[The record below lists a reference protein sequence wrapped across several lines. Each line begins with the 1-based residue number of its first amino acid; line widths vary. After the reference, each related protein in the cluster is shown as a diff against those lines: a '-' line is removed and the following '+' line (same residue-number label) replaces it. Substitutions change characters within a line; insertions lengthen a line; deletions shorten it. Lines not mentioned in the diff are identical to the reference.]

1 MATDLSKI
9 FEEEFAPKSTSSVD
23 MTNIFNEELAP
34 SQYSTINDDK
44 VGTVREDIP
53 GINSREDAMKFAA
66 SMGFSDT
73 YRGIKQFVGF
83 GEEEMK
89 ADQEKL
95 NRIFANKEYGRSALG
110 AYMGGVVADPFG
122 WVIPVAKAKSVSSLV
137 KQGITFGAGFG
148 AVGYT
153 DEQSFGGQDTAMWEK
168 KLYQAGLG
176 AVGGGAITGVIGI
189 AGKKALGFDEPT
201 AVLKATDDVEASR
214 ISKENKLE
222 LDKEKLRDGT
232 LTEKMT
238 LMESYTKKVGQPL
251 YNKMT
256 KNPLAAGGGGLA
268 LYASASY
275 LNDGN
280 DSTNYLY
287 NTALTAMATFAGIK
301 GGKALQGTEF
311 GNKIL
316 YNVNAEIHMSPEV
329 YTQWNKMKG
338 TIQGHQGA
346 IASLHTDLSTLTKEE
361 NKLAYQLFS
370 GDLTDEGLTKVV
382 QNNGELSND
391 TIDKLL
397 KLKDKKIEV
406 FSKLGRDM
414 RDAGL
419 LSDDVFKTNLDSYL
433 KRTYQKVLETKGEK
447 DATKLVSTLG
457 KIRGDSIRGRGFIQK
472 DVPKERMPLI
482 VERLRNERE
491 QDTKIKQDYEKT
503 FPDGDDVP
511 ATVPKEKRGKLINR
525 ITEKDDPD
533 YNPNL
538 SELDQMSN
546 YGVVVNKNEDGT
558 YDIIAQLT
566 KQERNELGE
575 IEDAALSIART
586 SQDLNTTLG
595 LGRFYKGIEQDGFDK
610 GYVFNTTDL
619 VGKGKQFKTKDEMLE
634 NGYAIVPNKKIKNET
649 GDDIPQFGALNGKV
663 VPENVYKDIE
673 LLTTVTDNAYRK
685 GVANKWFKLQS
696 FWKKTKTV
704 YNPAVHMNNLVANFS
719 MFYMANG
726 SWKVFAQARKEF
738 GKILDYERGKIGLD
752 DLPKDLRDLYN
763 EGGLSADMITA
774 EMRQGGKFE
783 RRVEEML
790 DSYKVNGKEFMSD
803 ALDTGARQL
812 RKAGRIYGSADRF
825 ASDWY
830 QLEDK
835 IFRYSLYKTR
845 KQQINPKTGKTYTNE
860 EAAKDAI
867 KYFIDYDIKTPMIN
881 HIRNTAVPFLSYSY
895 RVVPLLLETA
905 VVRPEK
911 FAVLAALGY
920 TANDIFTDL
929 ADSNKSE
936 QKRER
941 QLMQNYR
948 KRKMFDNPILDMPYS
963 NIRLPYNGVNGGA
976 KYFDISRKLPGG
988 DVFAMGGDTGGDI
1001 PFLPAAAQPGGP
1013 GYTVLTKFLLG
1024 RDSFTGQQFNEMG
1037 LDRAEI
1043 FGSRISAVAKDFV
1056 PNVPIVDIATLGG
1069 VRTFAGDKITQAFDE
1084 QYQTLSDP
1092 LSKTEAIASVFGL
1105 TVNTADISRLTT
1117 LKSKELQS
1125 VNSKFRQL
1133 IKKLNNDRMK
1143 GVIDFEEYSEEY
1155 NDIRERFTKDIKELT
1170 KE

>member
-53 GINSREDAMKFAA
+53 GVNSREDAMKFAA

-153 DEQSFGGQDTAMWEK
+153 DEQSFGGQDTSMWEK

-222 LDKEKLRDGT
+222 LDKEKLKDGT
-232 LTEKMT
+232 LPEKMT

-256 KNPLAAGGGGLA
+256 RNPLAAGGGGLA

-301 GGKALQGTEF
+301 GGKALQGTEI

-316 YNVNAEIHMSPEV
+316 YNINAEIHMSPEV

-346 IASLHTDLSTLTKEE
+346 IASLHTDLSALTKEE

-370 GDLTDEGLTKVV
+370 GDLTDEGLTKAV
-382 QNNGELSND
+382 QNNGELSNN

-511 ATVPKEKRGKLINR
+511 ATVPQEKRGKLINR

-533 YNPNL
+533 YNPDL

-595 LGRFYKGIEQDGFDK
+595 LGRFYKGIEQDGLEK
-610 GYVFNTTDL
+610 KYVFNTTDL
-619 VGKGKQFKTKDEMLE
+619 VGKDKAFKTKEEMLE
-634 NGYAIVPNKKIKNET
+634 NGYKIVPNTKIKNET
-649 GDDIPQFGALNGKV
+649 GDNIPEFGALSGKV

-673 LLTTVTDNAYRK
+673 LLTTVTNNKFRK
-685 GVANKWFKLQS
+685 GLWNKWFNLQS

-783 RRVEEML
+783 RRIEELL

-812 RKAGRIYGSADRF
+812 RKAGRIYGSVDRF

-845 KQQINPKTGKTYTNE
+845 KQQINPKTGKIYTNE

-881 HIRNTAVPFLSYSY
+881 TIRNTAVPFLSYSY

-929 ADSNKSE
+929 ADSSKFE
-936 QKRER
+936 QKQER

-948 KRKMFDNPILDMPYS
+948 KRKMFDNPVVDMPYA

-988 DVFAMGGDTGGDI
+988 DVFAMGGDTGGDM
-1001 PFLPAAAQPGGP
+1001 PFLPAAAQLGGP
-1013 GYTVLTKFLLG
+1013 AYTLFNKLALG

-1056 PNVPIVDIATLGG
+1056 PNVPIPG
-1069 VRTFAGDKITQAFDE
+1069 VRTFAGDKITRAFDE

-1155 NDIRERFTKDIKELT
+1155 NDIRERFTNEIKELT